1 MGNDASMIDD
11 RKYPIVMFGNEMFM
25 ELEKH
30 DDEKGLKFYNMSVEK
45 LFKLLYEQSNNRLT
59 NIEKTIFR
67 EDMPLK
73 DIEKNCVH
81 MANYFYFLWTAAK
94 KMRYEMKEK
103 NK

>member
-1 MGNDASMIDD
+1 MEQGNNMIDD
-11 RKYPIVMFGNEMFM
+11 HKYPIVMFGNEMFM

-30 DDEKGLKFYNMSVEK
+30 DNETQLKFYNMSVEK
-45 LFKLLYEQSNNRLT
+45 LFKVLYEQSTNRLT

-67 EDMPLK
+67 EDTPLL

-81 MANYFYFLWTAAK
+81 MANYFYFLWSQAK
-94 KMRYEMKEK
+94 KMRHMMEEK